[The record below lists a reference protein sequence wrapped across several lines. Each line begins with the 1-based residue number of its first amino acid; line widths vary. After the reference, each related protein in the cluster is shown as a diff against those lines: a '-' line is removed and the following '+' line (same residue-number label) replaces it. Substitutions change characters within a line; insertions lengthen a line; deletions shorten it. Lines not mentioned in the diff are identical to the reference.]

1 MPAISGGDALALSLK
16 SHDVNTIF
24 GLPGVQIYGAMEGL
38 YNQSEIEFITTRHEQ
53 AATYM
58 ADGFSRSSGQV
69 GVSLVVPGP
78 GIQNASAGIGTAY
91 AASSKVLSI
100 SGQIPRD
107 MIGVDRGLL
116 HEINDQLDLIKP
128 ITKWSKRVLYAS
140 EIPEAVTDAFYHLNT
155 GRPRPVHIEIPPEA
169 LTESTDFS
177 LPEKGNYTQTPPSK
191 QSLKNAV
198 SLIHSAKNPLIIA
211 GGGCISSNAGEQL
224 MRFAEL
230 LQSPIITTPEGKGS
244 IDERHPLSIGSLR
257 TRNDPYNSLISNH
270 DLIIAIGT
278 RLSFPEILSDQDVL
292 QIDIDPEEIGRNY
305 KNTQGVIGD
314 ASLSLFEINNEI
326 EHKLSSNQDRYSE
339 IVKLRDY
346 RLSDDMRV
354 SPHDEYV
361 KAIRSALPENGIFVS
376 GMTQVGYYSRGFF
389 PTYYPRTFFT
399 SSYFGNLG
407 YAFPFALGAKVANPD
422 KPVLAITGDGGFMF
436 NVQELSTAVRYG
448 INTIT
453 ILFND
458 NAFGN
463 VKRDQ
468 ETLYNGHTIG
478 SDLLNPDF
486 MKLSESFGVIGI
498 QATSPKD
505 LKNAIISSLDSK
517 KPVLIEVPY
526 GPTPYPF

>member
-1 MPAISGGDALALSLK
+1 MPTIPGGDALALSLK
-16 SHDVNTIF
+16 NHGVDTIF

-38 YNQSEIEFITTRHEQ
+38 YNHPEIEFITTRHEQ

-58 ADGFSRSSGQV
+58 ADGYSRSTGKV
-69 GVSLVVPGP
+69 GTSLVVPGP
-78 GIQNASAGIGTAY
+78 GLQNASAGIGTAY

-107 MIGVDRGLL
+107 MIGVERGLL
-116 HEINDQLDLIKP
+116 HEINDQMDLIKP

-140 EIPEAVTDAFYHLNT
+140 EIPEAISDAFYQLNT

-169 LTESTDFS
+169 LTESTDLA
-177 LPEKGNYTQTPPSK
+177 LPEKEIYPQSYPSNE
-191 QSLKNAV
+191 SVLNAA
-198 SLIHSAKNPLIIA
+198 SLINSAKNPLIIA

-224 MRFAEL
+224 IRFAEI
-230 LQSPIITTPEGKGS
+230 LQAPIITTAEGKGT

-257 TRNDPYNSLISNH
+257 TRNDPYNSLISKH
-270 DLIIAIGT
+270 DLIVAVGT
-278 RLSFPEILSDQDVL
+278 RLSFPEILSEQDVL
-292 QIDIDPEEIGRNY
+292 QLDIDPKEIGRNY
-305 KNTQGVIGD
+305 KKTTGVIGD

-326 EHKLSSNQDRYSE
+326 EHDLSSNQNRYSE
-339 IVKLRDY
+339 IENLRHF
-346 RLSDDMRV
+346 RHAENMRV
-354 SPHDEYV
+354 NPHDEYL
-361 KAIRSALPENGIFVS
+361 KAIRTALPENGIFVS
-376 GMTQVGYYSRGFF
+376 GMTQVGYYSRAFF
-389 PTYYPRTFFT
+389 PTYSPRTFFT

-422 KPVLAITGDGGFMF
+422 KPVVAITGDGGFMF
-436 NVQELSTAVRYG
+436 NVQELSTAARYG

-468 ETLYNGHTIG
+468 KTLYDGHTIG
-478 SDLLNPDF
+478 SDLLNPNF

-498 QATSPKD
+498 QASSPQD
-505 LKNAIISSLDSK
+505 LENAIISSLDST